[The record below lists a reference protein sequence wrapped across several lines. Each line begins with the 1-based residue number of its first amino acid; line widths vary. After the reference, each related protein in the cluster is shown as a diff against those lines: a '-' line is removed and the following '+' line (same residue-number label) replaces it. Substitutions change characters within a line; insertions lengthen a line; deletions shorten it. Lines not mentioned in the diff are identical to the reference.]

1 MCRCADFKCADG
13 GIGRWAFGEPV
24 SHLKS
29 HFSNLSLSLHM
40 IKSMTGYGIASFDSG
55 RTKYTVE
62 IKSLNSK
69 FLELSLRLPKIFSEK
84 EFQLRN
90 DCSKQIE
97 RGKVNLS
104 INAEQANAVE
114 IKAAGIDKALL
125 KHYYNQLKAVSD
137 ELNEQGGNLLQLAL
151 GLPEVVKFEEESV
164 SEDEWKLVD
173 KTFNQAMAAFQKFRS
188 DEGNVL
194 EQDIKMRIGIILKNL
209 ELVEIEEPKRVPVIR
224 ERLNQF
230 LSEAIGADSIDKNRF
245 EQELIY
251 FIDKLDITEEKIRLK
266 AHCDY
271 FIETLKNADANGK
284 KLGFISQEIGREI
297 NTLGSKAND
306 ANMQK
311 LVVGMKEE
319 LEKIKEQLLN
329 VL

>member
-1 MCRCADFKCADG
+1 
-13 GIGRWAFGEPV
+13 
-24 SHLKS
+24 
-29 HFSNLSLSLHM
+29 M
-40 IKSMTGYGIASFDSG
+40 IKSMTGYGIASFDAGNS
-55 RTKYTVE
+55 KYTVE

-104 INAEQANAVE
+104 INVEQAGAGSTV
-114 IKAAGIDKALL
+114 KAAGIDAELL
-125 KHYYNQLKAVSD
+125 KHYYAQLKQVSND
-137 ELNEQGGNLLQLAL
+137 LNEPTSNLLQLAL
-151 GLPEVVKFEEESV
+151 GLPEVVKYGEETVSEEE
-164 SEDEWKLVD
+164 WKVVE
-173 KTFNQAMAAFQKFRS
+173 KTFQQAMAAFQQFRS
-188 DEGNVL
+188 DEGSVL
-194 EQDIKMRIGIILKNL
+194 EQDVKMRIGIILENL
-209 ELVEIEEPKRVPVIR
+209 KQVETHEPNRVPVIR

-230 LSEAIGADSIDKNRF
+230 LSEAVGREVIDQNRF

-251 FIDKLDITEEKIRLK
+251 YIDKLDITEEKTRLK
-266 AHCDY
+266 AHCEY

-306 ANMQK
+306 ANIQK

>member
-1 MCRCADFKCADG
+1 
-13 GIGRWAFGEPV
+13 
-24 SHLKS
+24 
-29 HFSNLSLSLHM
+29 M

-104 INAEQANAVE
+104 INAEQANAAEV
-114 IKAAGIDKALL
+114 KAAGIDKVLL

-164 SEDEWKLVD
+164 SEDEWKLVE

-230 LSEAIGADSIDKNRF
+230 LSEAVGADSIDKNRF

>member
-1 MCRCADFKCADG
+1 
-13 GIGRWAFGEPV
+13 
-24 SHLKS
+24 
-29 HFSNLSLSLHM
+29 
-40 IKSMTGYGIASFDSG
+40 MTGYGIASVDSDG
-55 RTKYTVE
+55 TKYTVE

-69 FLELSLRLPKIFSEK
+69 FLELSLRLPKTFAEK

-104 INAEQANAVE
+104 INVEKANTK
-114 IKAAGIDKALL
+114 INAAGIDKELL
-125 KHYYNQLKAVSD
+125 KHYFEQLKAVSVD
-137 ELNEQGGNLLQLAL
+137 LNEPTSNLLQLAL
-151 GLPEVVKFEEESV
+151 GLPEVVKYEEETA
-164 SEDEWKLVD
+164 SEEEWKMAE
-173 KTFNQAMAAFQKFRS
+173 KAYQQALAAFQQFRS

-194 EQDIKMRIGIILKNL
+194 EQDVKHRIGIILKNL
-209 ELVEIEEPKRVPVIR
+209 ELVEIEEPKRVPLIK

-230 LSEAIGADSIDKNRF
+230 LSEAVGKENIDQNRF

-251 FIDKLDITEEKIRLK
+251 FIDKLDITEEKIRLRT
-266 AHCDY
+266 HCDY

-284 KLGFISQEIGREI
+284 KLSFISQEIGREV

>member
-1 MCRCADFKCADG
+1 
-13 GIGRWAFGEPV
+13 
-24 SHLKS
+24 
-29 HFSNLSLSLHM
+29 
-40 IKSMTGYGIASFDSG
+40 MTGYGTAAFDSG
-55 RTKYTVE
+55 STKYTVE

-69 FLELSLRLPKIFSEK
+69 FLELTLRLPKMFSDK

-90 DCSKQIE
+90 DCNKQIE

-104 INAEQANAVE
+104 ITVEQQNGAV
-114 IKAAGIDKALL
+114 KAAGIDTTLL
-125 KHYYNQLKAVSD
+125 KNYYDQLKAVSD
-137 ELNEQGGNLLQLAL
+137 ELNEPATNLLQLAL
-151 GLPEVVKFEEESV
+151 GLPEVVKYDEETVSEEE
-164 SEDEWKLVD
+164 WKMVEN
-173 KTFNQAMAAFQKFRS
+173 TFNRAVTAFQQFRT

-194 EQDIKMRIGIILKNL
+194 EQDLKYRIGIIIENLK
-209 ELVEIEEPKRVPVIR
+209 LVELEEPKRVPVIR

-230 LSEAIGADSIDKNRF
+230 LQEATNREAIDQNRF

-251 FIDKLDITEEKIRLK
+251 YIDKLDITEEKIRLK

-284 KLGFISQEIGREI
+284 KLGFITQEIGREI

-319 LEKIKEQLLN
+319 LEKMKEQLLN

>member
-1 MCRCADFKCADG
+1 LR
-13 GIGRWAFGEPV
+13 
-24 SHLKS
+24 
-29 HFSNLSLSLHM
+29 M
-40 IKSMTGYGIASFDSG
+40 IKSMTGYGIASFDAG
-55 RTKYTVE
+55 NTKYTVE

-69 FLELSLRLPKIFSEK
+69 FLELTLRLPKIFSDK

-90 DCSKQIE
+90 DCNKQIE
-97 RGKVNLS
+97 RGKVSLT
-104 INAEQANAVE
+104 INVEQQNGVVR
-114 IKAAGIDKALL
+114 AAGINTVLL
-125 KHYYNQLKAVSD
+125 KQYYEQLKAVGA
-137 ELNEQGGNLLQLAL
+137 ELGEPTNNLLQLAL
-151 GLPEVVKFEEESV
+151 GLPEVVKYDEESV
-164 SEDEWKLVD
+164 SEDEWKIVE
-173 KTFNQAMAAFQKFRS
+173 KTFNQAVAAFQQFRA

-194 EQDIKMRIGIILKNL
+194 EQDLKYRIGIILQNL
-209 ELVEIEEPKRVPVIR
+209 KLVEVEEPKRVPLIR

-230 LSEAIGADSIDKNRF
+230 LLEATNREAIDQNRF

-251 FIDKLDITEEKIRLK
+251 YIDKLDITEEKIRLK
-266 AHCDY
+266 THCDY
-271 FIETLKNADANGK
+271 FVETLKNADANGK
-284 KLGFISQEIGREI
+284 KLGFIAQEIGREV

>member
-1 MCRCADFKCADG
+1 
-13 GIGRWAFGEPV
+13 
-24 SHLKS
+24 
-29 HFSNLSLSLHM
+29 M
-40 IKSMTGYGIASFDSG
+40 IKSMTGYGIASIDSEG
-55 RTKYTVE
+55 TKYTVE

-69 FLELSLRLPKIFSEK
+69 FLELSLRLPKTFAEK

-104 INAEQANAVE
+104 INVE
-114 IKAAGIDKALL
+114 KASAKVNAAGIDTTLL
-125 KHYYNQLKAVSD
+125 KHYYQQLKAVSVD
-137 ELNEQGGNLLQLAL
+137 LNEPTNNLLQLAL
-151 GLPEVVKFEEESV
+151 GLPEVVKYEEETA
-164 SEDEWKLVD
+164 SEEEWKVAE
-173 KTFNQAMAAFQKFRS
+173 KAYQQALAAFQQFRS

-194 EQDIKMRIGIILKNL
+194 EQDVKYRIGIILKNL
-209 ELVEIEEPKRVPVIR
+209 DLVEIEEPKRVPVIK

-230 LSEAIGADSIDKNRF
+230 LSDAVGREAIDQNRF

-251 FIDKLDITEEKIRLK
+251 FIDKLDITEEKIRLRT
-266 AHCDY
+266 HCNY

-284 KLGFISQEIGREI
+284 KLSFISQEIGREV
-297 NTLGSKAND
+297 NTIGSKAND

>member
-1 MCRCADFKCADG
+1 
-13 GIGRWAFGEPV
+13 
-24 SHLKS
+24 
-29 HFSNLSLSLHM
+29 M

-55 RTKYTVE
+55 NSKYTVE

-104 INAEQANAVE
+104 INVEQAGSTV
-114 IKAAGIDKALL
+114 KAAGIDTELL
-125 KHYYNQLKAVSD
+125 KHYYAQLKAVSND
-137 ELNEQGGNLLQLAL
+137 LNEPTSNLLQLAL
-151 GLPEVVKFEEESV
+151 GLPEVVKYGEETV
-164 SEDEWKLVD
+164 SEDEWKVVEN
-173 KTFNQAMAAFQKFRS
+173 TFQQAMAAFQQFRA
-188 DEGNVL
+188 DEGAIL
-194 EQDIKMRIGIILKNL
+194 EQDVKQRIGIILDNL
-209 ELVEIEEPKRVPVIR
+209 KLVEVEEPKRVPVIR

-230 LSEAIGADSIDKNRF
+230 LSEATAREAIDQNRF

-251 FIDKLDITEEKIRLK
+251 YIDKLDITEEKIRLK

>member
-1 MCRCADFKCADG
+1 
-13 GIGRWAFGEPV
+13 
-24 SHLKS
+24 
-29 HFSNLSLSLHM
+29 
-40 IKSMTGYGIASFDSG
+40 MTGYGIASFEAGSA
-55 RTKYTVE
+55 KYTVE

-69 FLELSLRLPKIFSEK
+69 FLELTLRLPKAFSEK

-90 DCSKQIE
+90 ECTKLVE

-104 INAEQANAVE
+104 INVEQQNGAV
-114 IKAAGIDKALL
+114 KAAGIDTALL
-125 KHYYNQLKAVSD
+125 KNYFEQLKTVSA
-137 ELNEQGGNLLQLAL
+137 ELGEPSGNLLQLAL
-151 GLPEVVKFEEESV
+151 GLPEVVKYDEETVSEEEWHAV
-164 SEDEWKLVD
+164 E
-173 KTFNQAMAAFQKFRS
+173 KTFNEAVKAFQKFRT

-194 EQDIKMRIGIILKNL
+194 EQDIKYRIGIILENL
-209 ELVEIEEPKRVPVIR
+209 KQVEVFEPKRVPVIR
-224 ERLNQF
+224 ERLDQF
-230 LSEAIGADSIDKNRF
+230 LADAVGREVLDQNRL

-251 FIDKLDITEEKIRLK
+251 YIDKLDITEEKIRLK
-266 AHCDY
+266 SHCDY

-284 KLGFISQEIGREI
+284 KLGFITQEIGREI

-306 ANMQK
+306 ADIQR

>member
-1 MCRCADFKCADG
+1 M
-13 GIGRWAFGEPV
+13 
-24 SHLKS
+24 L
-29 HFSNLSLSLHM
+29 
-40 IKSMTGYGIASFDSG
+40 KSMTGYGIAVFDSG
-55 RTKYTVE
+55 NTKYTVE

-69 FLELSLRLPKIFSEK
+69 FLELTLRIPKSFSEK

-90 DCSKQIE
+90 ECNKQIE
-97 RGKVNLS
+97 RGKVSLS
-104 INAEQANAVE
+104 INVE
-114 IKAAGIDKALL
+114 KADATVKAAGIDRELL
-125 KHYYNQLKAVSD
+125 KHYYNQLKSVSED
-137 ELNEQGGNLLQLAL
+137 LKEPVTNLFQLAL
-151 GLPEVVKFEEESV
+151 NLPEVVKYEEETV
-164 SEDEWKLVD
+164 SEDEWKIVE
-173 KTFNQAMAAFQKFRS
+173 KTFQHAVNNFQKFRA

-194 EQDIKMRIGIILKNL
+194 EQDVKYRIGIILKNL

-230 LSEAIGADSIDKNRF
+230 LQEAVGREAIDQNRF

-266 AHCDY
+266 THCDY
-271 FIETLKNADANGK
+271 FIENLKNEDANGK
-284 KLGFISQEIGREI
+284 KLAFISQEIGREI

-306 ANMQK
+306 ANIQK

>member
-1 MCRCADFKCADG
+1 
-13 GIGRWAFGEPV
+13 
-24 SHLKS
+24 
-29 HFSNLSLSLHM
+29 M

-69 FLELSLRLPKIFSEK
+69 FLELSLRLPKVFSEK

-104 INAEQANAVE
+104 INAEQANAAEV
-114 IKAAGIDKALL
+114 KAAGIDKALL
-125 KHYYNQLKAVSD
+125 KHYYSQLKAVSD
-137 ELNEQGGNLLQLAL
+137 ELNEPGGNLLQLAL
-151 GLPEVVKFEEESV
+151 GLPEVVKFEEESI
-164 SEDEWKLVD
+164 SEDEWKLVE
-173 KTFNQAMAAFQKFRS
+173 KTFNQAMAAFQQFRS

-194 EQDIKMRIGIILKNL
+194 EQDIRMRIGIILKNL

-230 LSEAIGADSIDKNRF
+230 LSEAVGAESIDKNRF

-251 FIDKLDITEEKIRLK
+251 FIDRLDITEEKIRLK

-271 FIETLKNADANGK
+271 FLETLKNADANGK

>member
-1 MCRCADFKCADG
+1 
-13 GIGRWAFGEPV
+13 
-24 SHLKS
+24 
-29 HFSNLSLSLHM
+29 
-40 IKSMTGYGIASFDSG
+40 
-55 RTKYTVE
+55 
-62 IKSLNSK
+62 
-69 FLELSLRLPKIFSEK
+69 LPKTFAEK

-104 INAEQANAVE
+104 VNVEKANTTSN
-114 IKAAGIDKALL
+114 AAGIDKELL
-125 KHYYNQLKAVSD
+125 KHYFEQLKAVSLD
-137 ELNEQGGNLLQLAL
+137 LNEPTSNLLQLAL
-151 GLPEVVKFEEESV
+151 GLPEVVKYEEETA
-164 SEDEWKLVD
+164 SEEEWKVAE
-173 KTFNQAMAAFQKFRS
+173 KAYQQALAAFQQFRS

-194 EQDIKMRIGIILKNL
+194 EQDLKYRIGIIMKNL
-209 ELVEIEEPKRVPVIR
+209 ELVEIEEPKRVPVIK

-230 LSEAIGADSIDKNRF
+230 LSEAVGREAIDQNRF

-251 FIDKLDITEEKIRLK
+251 YIDKLDITEEKIRLRT
-266 AHCDY
+266 HCDY
-271 FIETLKNADANGK
+271 FIETLKNDDANGK
-284 KLGFISQEIGREI
+284 KLSFISQEIGREV

>member
-1 MCRCADFKCADG
+1 
-13 GIGRWAFGEPV
+13 
-24 SHLKS
+24 
-29 HFSNLSLSLHM
+29 M
-40 IKSMTGYGIASFDSG
+40 IKSMTGYGIAAFDSG
-55 RTKYTVE
+55 STKYTVE

-69 FLELSLRLPKIFSEK
+69 FLELSLRLPKMFSDK

-90 DCSKQIE
+90 DCNKQIE

-104 INAEQANAVE
+104 ITVEQQAGIV
-114 IKAAGIDKALL
+114 KAAGIDTVLL
-125 KHYYNQLKAVSD
+125 KNYYDQLKSVSD
-137 ELNEQGGNLLQLAL
+137 ELGEPGTNLLQLAL
-151 GLPEVVKFEEESV
+151 GLPEVVKYDEETI
-164 SEDEWKLVD
+164 SEDEWKLVE
-173 KTFNQAMAAFQKFRS
+173 KTFNQAVAAFQKFRA

-194 EQDIKMRIGIILKNL
+194 EQDLKFRIDIILKNL
-209 ELVEIEEPKRVPVIR
+209 QPKRIPLIR
-224 ERLNQF
+224 ERLNSF
-230 LSEAIGADSIDKNRF
+230 LQEATNREAIDQNRF

-251 FIDKLDITEEKIRLK
+251 YIDKLDITEEKIRLK
-266 AHCDY
+266 THCDY

-284 KLGFISQEIGREI
+284 KLGFIAQEIGREV

-306 ANMQK
+306 AAMQK

>member
-1 MCRCADFKCADG
+1 
-13 GIGRWAFGEPV
+13 
-24 SHLKS
+24 
-29 HFSNLSLSLHM
+29 M
-40 IKSMTGYGIASFDSG
+40 IKSMTGYGIAAFDSG
-55 RTKYTVE
+55 NTKYTVE

-69 FLELSLRLPKIFSEK
+69 FLELSLRLPRIFSDK

-90 DCSKQIE
+90 ECNKQIE

-104 INAEQANAVE
+104 ITIEQQAGVV
-114 IKAAGIDKALL
+114 KAAGIDTALL
-125 KHYYNQLKAVSD
+125 KNYYEQLKAVSN
-137 ELNEQGGNLLQLAL
+137 ELGEPATNLMQLAL
-151 GLPEVVKFEEESV
+151 GLPEVVKYDEETL
-164 SEDEWKLVD
+164 SEDEWKVVE
-173 KTFNQAMAAFQKFRS
+173 KTFNQAVAEFQKFRA

-194 EQDIKMRIGIILKNL
+194 EQDLKFRIDIILKNL
-209 ELVEIEEPKRVPVIR
+209 KLVEIEEPKRVPVIR
-224 ERLNQF
+224 ERLNSF
-230 LSEAIGADSIDKNRF
+230 LQEATNREAIDQNRF

-251 FIDKLDITEEKIRLK
+251 YIDKLDITEEKIRLK
-266 AHCDY
+266 THCEY

-284 KLGFISQEIGREI
+284 KLGFIAQEIGREV

>member
-1 MCRCADFKCADG
+1 
-13 GIGRWAFGEPV
+13 
-24 SHLKS
+24 
-29 HFSNLSLSLHM
+29 M
-40 IKSMTGYGIASFDSG
+40 IKSMTGYGIASIDADG
-55 RTKYTVE
+55 AKYTVE

-69 FLELSLRLPKIFSEK
+69 FLELSLRLPKIFAEK

-97 RGKVNLS
+97 RGKVNLT
-104 INAEQANAVE
+104 INVEKANTTVN
-114 IKAAGIDKALL
+114 AAGIDKNLL
-125 KHYYNQLKAVSD
+125 KHYLQQLQSVSA
-137 ELNEQGGNLLQLAL
+137 ELNEPAGNLLELAL
-151 GLPEVVKFEEESV
+151 GLPEVVKYEEETA
-164 SEDEWKLVD
+164 SEDEWKLAE
-173 KTFNQAMAAFQKFRS
+173 KAYQQALAAFQQFRT

-194 EQDIKMRIGIILKNL
+194 EQDMKYRIGVIVKNL
-209 ELVEIEEPKRVPVIR
+209 GLVEIEEPKRVPVIK

-230 LSEAIGADSIDKNRF
+230 LSEAVGREAIDQNRF

-251 FIDKLDITEEKIRLK
+251 YIDKLDITEEKIRLK
-266 AHCDY
+266 THCNY
-271 FIETLKNADANGK
+271 FIETLKNDDANGK
-284 KLGFISQEIGREI
+284 KLNFISQEIGREI

-306 ANMQK
+306 ANIQK

>member
-1 MCRCADFKCADG
+1 
-13 GIGRWAFGEPV
+13 
-24 SHLKS
+24 
-29 HFSNLSLSLHM
+29 
-40 IKSMTGYGIASFDSG
+40 MTGYGIASIDADG
-55 RTKYTVE
+55 AKYTVE

-69 FLELSLRLPKIFSEK
+69 FLELSLRLPKTFAEK

-104 INAEQANAVE
+104 INVEKANTTSN
-114 IKAAGIDKALL
+114 AAGIDKELL
-125 KHYYNQLKAVSD
+125 KHYFEQLKAVSLD
-137 ELNEQGGNLLQLAL
+137 LNEPTNNLLQLAL
-151 GLPEVVKFEEESV
+151 GLPEVVKYEEETA
-164 SEDEWKLVD
+164 SEEEWMVAEKAY
-173 KTFNQAMAAFQKFRS
+173 KQALAAFQQFRS

-194 EQDIKMRIGIILKNL
+194 EQDLKYRIGIIMKNL
-209 ELVEIEEPKRVPVIR
+209 ELVEIEEPKRVPVIK

-230 LSEAIGADSIDKNRF
+230 LSEAVGREAIDQNRF

-251 FIDKLDITEEKIRLK
+251 YIDKLDITEEKIRLRT
-266 AHCDY
+266 HCDY
-271 FIETLKNADANGK
+271 FIETLKNDDANGK
-284 KLGFISQEIGREI
+284 KLSFISQEIGREV

>member
-1 MCRCADFKCADG
+1 
-13 GIGRWAFGEPV
+13 
-24 SHLKS
+24 
-29 HFSNLSLSLHM
+29 
-40 IKSMTGYGIASFDSG
+40 MTGYGIAVSDSG
-55 RTKYTVE
+55 NTKYTVE

-69 FLELSLRLPKIFSEK
+69 FLELSLRIPKSFSEK

-90 DCSKQIE
+90 ECNKQIE

-104 INAEQANAVE
+104 INTEQAEGTV
-114 IKAAGIDKALL
+114 KAAGIDTALL
-125 KHYYNQLKAVSD
+125 KNYLQQLKSVSE
-137 ELNEQGGNLLQLAL
+137 ELGEPADNLMQLAL
-151 GLPEVVKFEEESV
+151 GLPDVVRYDEDTVSEEE
-164 SEDEWKLVD
+164 WKIVD
-173 KTFNQAMAAFQKFRS
+173 RTFQQALNSFQQFRV

-194 EQDIKMRIGIILKNL
+194 EQDIKFRIGVILKNL
-209 ELVEIEEPKRVPVIR
+209 ELVEVEEPRRIPLIR
-224 ERLNQF
+224 ERLDQF
-230 LSEAIGADSIDKNRF
+230 LNEAVGRENVDQNRF

-251 FIDKLDITEEKIRLK
+251 YIDKLDITEEKIRLK
-266 AHCDY
+266 SHCEY
-271 FIETLKNADANGK
+271 FLETLKNADANGK

-306 ANMQK
+306 ANIQK

>member
-1 MCRCADFKCADG
+1 
-13 GIGRWAFGEPV
+13 
-24 SHLKS
+24 
-29 HFSNLSLSLHM
+29 
-40 IKSMTGYGIASFDSG
+40 MTGYGIATFDSG
-55 RTKYTVE
+55 NTKYTVE

-69 FLELSLRLPKIFSEK
+69 FLELALRLPKIFSDK

-90 DCSKQIE
+90 DCNKQIE

-104 INAEQANAVE
+104 ITTEQQNGVSR
-114 IKAAGIDKALL
+114 AAGIDTNLL
-125 KHYYNQLKAVSD
+125 KNYYEQLKAVSND
-137 ELNEQGGNLLQLAL
+137 LGEPTTNLLQLAL
-151 GLPEVVKFEEESV
+151 GLPEVVKYDEETV
-164 SEDEWKLVD
+164 SEDEWKIVE
-173 KTFNQAMAAFQKFRS
+173 KTFNQAVAAFQQFRT

-194 EQDIKMRIGIILKNL
+194 EQDLKYRINIILENL
-209 ELVEIEEPKRVPVIR
+209 KLVEVEEPKRVPVIR

-230 LSEAIGADSIDKNRF
+230 LLEAVNREAIDQNRF

-251 FIDKLDITEEKIRLK
+251 YIDKLDITEEKIRLK

-284 KLGFISQEIGREI
+284 KLGFIAQEIGREV

-306 ANMQK
+306 ATIQK

>member
-1 MCRCADFKCADG
+1 
-13 GIGRWAFGEPV
+13 
-24 SHLKS
+24 
-29 HFSNLSLSLHM
+29 M

-55 RTKYTVE
+55 STKYTVE

-90 DCSKQIE
+90 ECSKQIE

-104 INAEQANAVE
+104 INVEQANSAV
-114 IKAAGIDKALL
+114 KAAGIDTELL
-125 KHYYNQLKAVSD
+125 KHYYEQLKTVSRD
-137 ELNEQGGNLLQLAL
+137 LNEPTNNLLQLAL
-151 GLPEVVKFEEESV
+151 GLPEVVKYDEETVSEEE
-164 SEDEWKLVD
+164 WKVVE
-173 KTFNQAMAAFQKFRS
+173 KTFQQAMAAFQQFRS

-194 EQDIKMRIGIILKNL
+194 EQDVKYRIDIILQNL
-209 ELVEIEEPKRVPVIR
+209 KLIEVEEPNRIPVIR

-230 LSEAIGADSIDKNRF
+230 LSEAVGRESIDQNRF

-251 FIDKLDITEEKIRLK
+251 YIDKLDITEEKIRLK
-266 AHCDY
+266 SHCDY
-271 FIETLKNADANGK
+271 FMDTLKNADANGK

-306 ANMQK
+306 ANIQK

>member
-1 MCRCADFKCADG
+1 
-13 GIGRWAFGEPV
+13 
-24 SHLKS
+24 
-29 HFSNLSLSLHM
+29 M

-55 RTKYTVE
+55 NTKYTVE

-69 FLELSLRLPKIFSEK
+69 FLELLLRIPKSFSEK

-90 DCSKQIE
+90 ECNKQIE
-97 RGKVNLS
+97 RGKVSLS
-104 INAEQANAVE
+104 ITVEQGDSSV
-114 IKAAGIDKALL
+114 KAAGIDRTLL
-125 KHYYNQLKAVSD
+125 KNYYDQLKSVSD
-137 ELNEQGGNLLQLAL
+137 ELGEPTGNLLQLAL
-151 GLPEVVKFEEESV
+151 GLPEVVKYDEDTVSEEE
-164 SEDEWKLVD
+164 WKIVER
-173 KTFNQAMAAFQKFRS
+173 TFQQALAAFQQFRA

-194 EQDIKMRIGIILKNL
+194 EQDVKMRIGIILKNL
-209 ELVEIEEPKRVPVIR
+209 EKVEVEEPKRIPLIK

-230 LSEAIGADSIDKNRF
+230 LNEAVGRENIDQNRF

-251 FIDKLDITEEKIRLK
+251 YIDKLDITEEKIRLK
-266 AHCDY
+266 SHCDY
-271 FIETLKNADANGK
+271 FVETLKNADANGK

-297 NTLGSKAND
+297 NTMGSKAND
-306 ANMQK
+306 ASIQK

>member
-1 MCRCADFKCADG
+1 MALLKDFHTK
-13 GIGRWAFGEPV
+13 I
-24 SHLKS
+24 
-29 HFSNLSLSLHM
+29 LSLHM
-40 IKSMTGYGIASFDSG
+40 IKSMTGYGIASFDLG
-55 RTKYTVE
+55 NTKYTVE

-69 FLELSLRLPKIFSEK
+69 FLELSLRLPKSFTEK

-104 INAEQANAVE
+104 FNVEKANSTSN
-114 IKAAGIDKALL
+114 AAGIDKDLL
-125 KHYYNQLKAVSD
+125 KHYFEQLKAVSID
-137 ELNEQGGNLLQLAL
+137 LNEPTGNLLQLAL
-151 GLPEVVKFEEESV
+151 SLPEVVKYDEETVSEEE
-164 SEDEWKLVD
+164 WKIAE
-173 KTFNQAMAAFQKFRS
+173 KTFKQAMAAFQQFRT

-194 EQDIKMRIGIILKNL
+194 EKDVKYRIAIILKNL
-209 ELVEIEEPKRVPVIR
+209 ELVEVEEPKRVPVIR

-230 LSEAIGADSIDKNRF
+230 LSDAVGREVIDQNRF

-251 FIDKLDITEEKIRLK
+251 FIDRLDITEEKIRLK
-266 AHCDY
+266 THCNY
-271 FIETLKNADANGK
+271 FLETLKNDDANGK

-306 ANMQK
+306 ANIQK